1 MKEERKMVVTSL
13 FINAL
18 VIFAKIF
25 SGLVFG
31 SYTLI
36 VGGYYTLCN
45 FTSDFLGFSSSLV
58 RGRKASK
65 KEPFGYGKLPMY
77 AMSSYGLIIVLV
89 GLFVLIKAFFLKY
102 DYIDLR
108 IILPIMV
115 IVFSLFVFAKI
126 LFKKGKDVQS
136 EMLMDITHDT
146 YFDGIISVIGI
157 FFIVLGSFM
166 PIFDLLG
173 VIFVSLLIINKGIKI
188 IVDATND
195 LLKKVLPY
203 HPFLIKPNHRELEEL
218 FNVKIENKED
228 LIHYAR
234 KLQEQGA
241 INVLVSLGKDGAI
254 LVSEDTHVYYCAGAK
269 GKLLNS
275 VGSGDSMVAGFI
287 AGYLKDKKYDEA
299 LKLGSACGGATAFS
313 EDLAE
318 VSMIQEVYKQ
328 LKVEEL

>member
-65 KEPFGYGKLPMY
+65 KEPFGYGKLPMC
-77 AMSSYGLIIVLV
+77 SYGLIIVLV

-188 IVDATND
+188 IVDNILLVKGQND
-195 LLKKVLPY
+195 LNKKIIKAVESSMKECDGIYYSNCNLINVRNYYKAVVEVLVDDEVILSDLIMWEEYVKGKIKSLKFGIKMVD
-203 HPFLIKPNHRELEEL
+203 FLI
-218 FNVKIENKED
+218 
-228 LIHYAR
+228 
-234 KLQEQGA
+234 
-241 INVLVSLGKDGAI
+241 
-254 LVSEDTHVYYCAGAK
+254 
-269 GKLLNS
+269 
-275 VGSGDSMVAGFI
+275 
-287 AGYLKDKKYDEA
+287 
-299 LKLGSACGGATAFS
+299 
-313 EDLAE
+313 
-318 VSMIQEVYKQ
+318 YKNF
-328 LKVEEL
+328 

>member
-77 AMSSYGLIIVLV
+77 GMSSYGLIIVLV
-89 GLFVLIKAFFLKY
+89 GLFVLIKAFILKY

-188 IVDATND
+188 IVDNILLVKGQND
-195 LLKKVLPY
+195 LSKKIIKAVESSMKECDGIYYSNCNLINVRNYYKAVVEVLVDDEVILSDLIMWEEY
-203 HPFLIKPNHRELEEL
+203 VKGKIKSLRFGIKMVDFLI
-218 FNVKIENKED
+218 
-228 LIHYAR
+228 
-234 KLQEQGA
+234 
-241 INVLVSLGKDGAI
+241 
-254 LVSEDTHVYYCAGAK
+254 
-269 GKLLNS
+269 
-275 VGSGDSMVAGFI
+275 
-287 AGYLKDKKYDEA
+287 
-299 LKLGSACGGATAFS
+299 
-313 EDLAE
+313 
-318 VSMIQEVYKQ
+318 YKNF
-328 LKVEEL
+328 

>member
-1 MKEERKMVVTSL
+1 MKEERKVVVTSL

-126 LFKKGKDVQS
+126 LFKKCKDVQS

-188 IVDATND
+188 IVDNILLVKGQND
-195 LLKKVLPY
+195 LSKKIIKAVESSMKECDGIYYSNCNLINVRNYYKAVVEVLVDDEVILSDLIMWEEYVKGKIKSLKFGIKMVD
-203 HPFLIKPNHRELEEL
+203 FLI
-218 FNVKIENKED
+218 
-228 LIHYAR
+228 
-234 KLQEQGA
+234 
-241 INVLVSLGKDGAI
+241 
-254 LVSEDTHVYYCAGAK
+254 
-269 GKLLNS
+269 
-275 VGSGDSMVAGFI
+275 
-287 AGYLKDKKYDEA
+287 
-299 LKLGSACGGATAFS
+299 
-313 EDLAE
+313 
-318 VSMIQEVYKQ
+318 YKNF
-328 LKVEEL
+328 

>member
-1 MKEERKMVVTSL
+1 MKEERKVVVTSL

-126 LFKKGKDVQS
+126 LFKKAKDVQS

-188 IVDATND
+188 IVDNILLVKGQND
-195 LLKKVLPY
+195 LSKKIIKAVESSMKECDGIYYSNCNLINVRNYYKAVVEVLVDDEVILSDLIMWEEY
-203 HPFLIKPNHRELEEL
+203 VKGKIKSLRFGIKMVDFLIYRN
-218 FNVKIENKED
+218 F
-228 LIHYAR
+228 
-234 KLQEQGA
+234 
-241 INVLVSLGKDGAI
+241 
-254 LVSEDTHVYYCAGAK
+254 
-269 GKLLNS
+269 
-275 VGSGDSMVAGFI
+275 
-287 AGYLKDKKYDEA
+287 
-299 LKLGSACGGATAFS
+299 
-313 EDLAE
+313 
-318 VSMIQEVYKQ
+318 
-328 LKVEEL
+328 

>member
-126 LFKKGKDVQS
+126 LFKKVK
-136 EMLMDITHDT
+136 M
-146 YFDGIISVIGI
+146 Y
-157 FFIVLGSFM
+157 
-166 PIFDLLG
+166 
-173 VIFVSLLIINKGIKI
+173 
-188 IVDATND
+188 
-195 LLKKVLPY
+195 KV
-203 HPFLIKPNHRELEEL
+203 K
-218 FNVKIENKED
+218 
-228 LIHYAR
+228 
-234 KLQEQGA
+234 
-241 INVLVSLGKDGAI
+241 
-254 LVSEDTHVYYCAGAK
+254 C
-269 GKLLNS
+269 
-275 VGSGDSMVAGFI
+275 
-287 AGYLKDKKYDEA
+287 
-299 LKLGSACGGATAFS
+299 
-313 EDLAE
+313 
-318 VSMIQEVYKQ
+318 
-328 LKVEEL
+328 

>member
-1 MKEERKMVVTSL
+1 MKEERKVVVTSL

-115 IVFSLFVFAKI
+115 IVFSLFVFVKI

-188 IVDATND
+188 IVDNILLVKGQND
-195 LLKKVLPY
+195 LSKKIIKAVEGSMKECDGIYYSNCNLINVRNYYKAVVEVLVDDEVILSDLIMWEEY
-203 HPFLIKPNHRELEEL
+203 VKGKIKSLRFGIKMVDFLI
-218 FNVKIENKED
+218 
-228 LIHYAR
+228 
-234 KLQEQGA
+234 
-241 INVLVSLGKDGAI
+241 
-254 LVSEDTHVYYCAGAK
+254 
-269 GKLLNS
+269 
-275 VGSGDSMVAGFI
+275 
-287 AGYLKDKKYDEA
+287 
-299 LKLGSACGGATAFS
+299 
-313 EDLAE
+313 
-318 VSMIQEVYKQ
+318 YKNF
-328 LKVEEL
+328 

>member
-1 MKEERKMVVTSL
+1 MKEERKVVVTSL

-157 FFIVLGSFM
+157 FFIVLDSFM

-188 IVDATND
+188 IVDNILLVKGQND
-195 LLKKVLPY
+195 LSKKIIKAVESSMKECDGIYYSNCNLINVRNYYKAVVEVLVDDEVILSDLIMWEEY
-203 HPFLIKPNHRELEEL
+203 VKGKIKSLRFGIKMVDFLIYRN
-218 FNVKIENKED
+218 F
-228 LIHYAR
+228 
-234 KLQEQGA
+234 
-241 INVLVSLGKDGAI
+241 
-254 LVSEDTHVYYCAGAK
+254 
-269 GKLLNS
+269 
-275 VGSGDSMVAGFI
+275 
-287 AGYLKDKKYDEA
+287 
-299 LKLGSACGGATAFS
+299 
-313 EDLAE
+313 
-318 VSMIQEVYKQ
+318 
-328 LKVEEL
+328 

>member
-1 MKEERKMVVTSL
+1 MKEERKVVVTSL
-13 FINAL
+13 FINGL

-25 SGLVFG
+25 SGIVFG

-77 AMSSYGLIIVLV
+77 VVSSYGLIIVFV

-126 LFKKGKDVQS
+126 LFKKAKDVQS

-173 VIFVSLLIINKGIKI
+173 VIFASLLIINKSIKI
-188 IVDATND
+188 IVDNILLVKGQND
-195 LLKKVLPY
+195 LSKKIIKAVESSMKECDGIYYSNCNLINVRNYYKVVVEVLVDDEVILSDLIMWEEY
-203 HPFLIKPNHRELEEL
+203 VKGKIKSLRLGIKMVDFLI
-218 FNVKIENKED
+218 
-228 LIHYAR
+228 
-234 KLQEQGA
+234 
-241 INVLVSLGKDGAI
+241 
-254 LVSEDTHVYYCAGAK
+254 
-269 GKLLNS
+269 
-275 VGSGDSMVAGFI
+275 
-287 AGYLKDKKYDEA
+287 
-299 LKLGSACGGATAFS
+299 
-313 EDLAE
+313 
-318 VSMIQEVYKQ
+318 YKNF
-328 LKVEEL
+328 

>member
-31 SYTLI
+31 SYKLI

-188 IVDATND
+188 IVDNILLVKGQND
-195 LLKKVLPY
+195 LSKKIIKAVESSMKECDGIYYSNCNLINVRNYYKAVVEVLVDDEVILSDLIMWEEYVKGKIKSLKFGIKMVD
-203 HPFLIKPNHRELEEL
+203 FLI
-218 FNVKIENKED
+218 
-228 LIHYAR
+228 
-234 KLQEQGA
+234 
-241 INVLVSLGKDGAI
+241 
-254 LVSEDTHVYYCAGAK
+254 
-269 GKLLNS
+269 
-275 VGSGDSMVAGFI
+275 
-287 AGYLKDKKYDEA
+287 
-299 LKLGSACGGATAFS
+299 
-313 EDLAE
+313 
-318 VSMIQEVYKQ
+318 YKNF
-328 LKVEEL
+328 

>member
-1 MKEERKMVVTSL
+1 MKEERKMDVTSL

-146 YFDGIISVIGI
+146 YFDGIISVIEI

-188 IVDATND
+188 IVDNILLVKGQND
-195 LLKKVLPY
+195 LSKKIIKAVESSMKECDGIYYSNCNLINVRNYYKAVVEVLVDDEVILSDLIMWEEY
-203 HPFLIKPNHRELEEL
+203 VKGKIKSLRLGIKMVDFLI
-218 FNVKIENKED
+218 
-228 LIHYAR
+228 
-234 KLQEQGA
+234 
-241 INVLVSLGKDGAI
+241 
-254 LVSEDTHVYYCAGAK
+254 
-269 GKLLNS
+269 
-275 VGSGDSMVAGFI
+275 
-287 AGYLKDKKYDEA
+287 
-299 LKLGSACGGATAFS
+299 
-313 EDLAE
+313 
-318 VSMIQEVYKQ
+318 YKNF
-328 LKVEEL
+328 

>member
-188 IVDATND
+188 IVDNILLVKGQND
-195 LLKKVLPY
+195 LSKKIIKAVESSMKECDGIYYSNCNLINVRNYYKAVVEVLVDDEVILSDLIMWEEY
-203 HPFLIKPNHRELEEL
+203 VKGKIKSLRSGIKMVDFLIYRN
-218 FNVKIENKED
+218 F
-228 LIHYAR
+228 
-234 KLQEQGA
+234 
-241 INVLVSLGKDGAI
+241 
-254 LVSEDTHVYYCAGAK
+254 
-269 GKLLNS
+269 
-275 VGSGDSMVAGFI
+275 
-287 AGYLKDKKYDEA
+287 
-299 LKLGSACGGATAFS
+299 
-313 EDLAE
+313 
-318 VSMIQEVYKQ
+318 
-328 LKVEEL
+328 

>member
-1 MKEERKMVVTSL
+1 MKEERKVVVTSL

-25 SGLVFG
+25 CGLVFG

-77 AMSSYGLIIVLV
+77 GMSSYGLIIVLV

-108 IILPIMV
+108 MILPIMV
-115 IVFSLFVFAKI
+115 IVFSLFVFAKF
-126 LFKKGKDVQS
+126 LFKKAKDVQS

-188 IVDATND
+188 IVDNILLVKGQND
-195 LLKKVLPY
+195 LSKKIIKAVESSMKECDGIYYSNCNLINVRNYYKAVVEVLVDDEVILSDLIMWEEY
-203 HPFLIKPNHRELEEL
+203 VKGKIKSLRFGIKMVDFLI
-218 FNVKIENKED
+218 
-228 LIHYAR
+228 
-234 KLQEQGA
+234 
-241 INVLVSLGKDGAI
+241 
-254 LVSEDTHVYYCAGAK
+254 
-269 GKLLNS
+269 
-275 VGSGDSMVAGFI
+275 
-287 AGYLKDKKYDEA
+287 
-299 LKLGSACGGATAFS
+299 
-313 EDLAE
+313 
-318 VSMIQEVYKQ
+318 YKNF
-328 LKVEEL
+328 

>member
-1 MKEERKMVVTSL
+1 MVVTSL

-77 AMSSYGLIIVLV
+77 GMSSYGLIIVLV
-89 GLFVLIKAFFLKY
+89 GLFVLIKAFILKY

-188 IVDATND
+188 IVDNILLVKGQND
-195 LLKKVLPY
+195 LSKKIIKAVESSMKECDGIYYSNCNLINVRNYYKAVVEVLVDDEVILSDLIMWEEY
-203 HPFLIKPNHRELEEL
+203 VKGKIKSLRFGIKMVDFLI
-218 FNVKIENKED
+218 
-228 LIHYAR
+228 
-234 KLQEQGA
+234 
-241 INVLVSLGKDGAI
+241 
-254 LVSEDTHVYYCAGAK
+254 
-269 GKLLNS
+269 
-275 VGSGDSMVAGFI
+275 
-287 AGYLKDKKYDEA
+287 
-299 LKLGSACGGATAFS
+299 
-313 EDLAE
+313 
-318 VSMIQEVYKQ
+318 YKNF
-328 LKVEEL
+328 

>member
-1 MKEERKMVVTSL
+1 MKEERKVVVTSL

-77 AMSSYGLIIVLV
+77 GMSSYGLIIVLV

-188 IVDATND
+188 IVDNILLVKGQND
-195 LLKKVLPY
+195 LSKKIIKAVESSMKECDGIYYSNCNLINVRNYYKAVVEVLVDDEVILNDLIMWEEY
-203 HPFLIKPNHRELEEL
+203 VKGKIKSLRFGIKMVDFLI
-218 FNVKIENKED
+218 
-228 LIHYAR
+228 
-234 KLQEQGA
+234 
-241 INVLVSLGKDGAI
+241 
-254 LVSEDTHVYYCAGAK
+254 
-269 GKLLNS
+269 
-275 VGSGDSMVAGFI
+275 
-287 AGYLKDKKYDEA
+287 
-299 LKLGSACGGATAFS
+299 
-313 EDLAE
+313 
-318 VSMIQEVYKQ
+318 YKNF
-328 LKVEEL
+328 

>member
-1 MKEERKMVVTSL
+1 MKEERKVVVTSL

-115 IVFSLFVFAKI
+115 IVFSLFVFANI

-188 IVDATND
+188 IVDNILLVKGQND
-195 LLKKVLPY
+195 LSKKIIKAVESSMKECDGIYYSNCNLINVRNYYKAVVEVLVDDEVILSDLIMWEEY
-203 HPFLIKPNHRELEEL
+203 VKGKIKSLRFGIKMVDFLIYRN
-218 FNVKIENKED
+218 F
-228 LIHYAR
+228 
-234 KLQEQGA
+234 
-241 INVLVSLGKDGAI
+241 
-254 LVSEDTHVYYCAGAK
+254 
-269 GKLLNS
+269 
-275 VGSGDSMVAGFI
+275 
-287 AGYLKDKKYDEA
+287 
-299 LKLGSACGGATAFS
+299 
-313 EDLAE
+313 
-318 VSMIQEVYKQ
+318 
-328 LKVEEL
+328 

>member
-1 MKEERKMVVTSL
+1 MKEERKMDVTSL

-188 IVDATND
+188 IVDNILLVKGQND
-195 LLKKVLPY
+195 LSKKIIKAVESSMKECDGIYYSNCNLINVRNYYKAVVEVLVDDEVILSDLIMWEEYVKGKIKSLKFGIKMVD
-203 HPFLIKPNHRELEEL
+203 FLI
-218 FNVKIENKED
+218 
-228 LIHYAR
+228 
-234 KLQEQGA
+234 
-241 INVLVSLGKDGAI
+241 
-254 LVSEDTHVYYCAGAK
+254 
-269 GKLLNS
+269 
-275 VGSGDSMVAGFI
+275 
-287 AGYLKDKKYDEA
+287 
-299 LKLGSACGGATAFS
+299 
-313 EDLAE
+313 
-318 VSMIQEVYKQ
+318 YKNF
-328 LKVEEL
+328 

>member
-45 FTSDFLGFSSSLV
+45 FTSEFLCFSSSLV

-146 YFDGIISVIGI
+146 YFDGIISVIEI

-188 IVDATND
+188 IVDNILLVKGQND
-195 LLKKVLPY
+195 LSKKIIKAVESSMKECDGIYYSNCNLINVRNYYKAVVEVLVDDEVILSDLIMWEEY
-203 HPFLIKPNHRELEEL
+203 VKGKIKSLRLGIKMVDFLI
-218 FNVKIENKED
+218 
-228 LIHYAR
+228 
-234 KLQEQGA
+234 
-241 INVLVSLGKDGAI
+241 
-254 LVSEDTHVYYCAGAK
+254 
-269 GKLLNS
+269 
-275 VGSGDSMVAGFI
+275 
-287 AGYLKDKKYDEA
+287 
-299 LKLGSACGGATAFS
+299 
-313 EDLAE
+313 
-318 VSMIQEVYKQ
+318 YKNF
-328 LKVEEL
+328 

>member
-1 MKEERKMVVTSL
+1 MKEERKVVVTSL
-13 FINAL
+13 FINVL

-188 IVDATND
+188 IVDNILLVKGQND
-195 LLKKVLPY
+195 LSKKIIKAVESSMKECDGIYYSNCNLINVRNYYKAVVEVLVDDEVILSDLIMWEEYVKGKIKSLKFGIKMVD
-203 HPFLIKPNHRELEEL
+203 FLI
-218 FNVKIENKED
+218 
-228 LIHYAR
+228 
-234 KLQEQGA
+234 
-241 INVLVSLGKDGAI
+241 
-254 LVSEDTHVYYCAGAK
+254 
-269 GKLLNS
+269 
-275 VGSGDSMVAGFI
+275 
-287 AGYLKDKKYDEA
+287 
-299 LKLGSACGGATAFS
+299 
-313 EDLAE
+313 
-318 VSMIQEVYKQ
+318 YKNF
-328 LKVEEL
+328 

>member
-1 MKEERKMVVTSL
+1 MKEERKVVVTSL
-13 FINAL
+13 FINVL

-188 IVDATND
+188 IVDNILLVKGQND
-195 LLKKVLPY
+195 LSRKIIKAVESSMKECDGIYYSNCNLINVSNYYKAVVEVLVDDEVILSDLIMWEEY
-203 HPFLIKPNHRELEEL
+203 VKGKIKSLRFGIKMVDFLI
-218 FNVKIENKED
+218 
-228 LIHYAR
+228 
-234 KLQEQGA
+234 
-241 INVLVSLGKDGAI
+241 
-254 LVSEDTHVYYCAGAK
+254 
-269 GKLLNS
+269 
-275 VGSGDSMVAGFI
+275 
-287 AGYLKDKKYDEA
+287 
-299 LKLGSACGGATAFS
+299 
-313 EDLAE
+313 
-318 VSMIQEVYKQ
+318 YKNF
-328 LKVEEL
+328 

>member
-1 MKEERKMVVTSL
+1 MKEERKVVVTSL

-25 SGLVFG
+25 SGIVFG

-77 AMSSYGLIIVLV
+77 GMSSYGLIIVLA

-102 DYIDLR
+102 DYVDLR

-126 LFKKGKDVQS
+126 LFKKAKDVQS

-173 VIFVSLLIINKGIKI
+173 VIFVSFLIINKGIKI
-188 IVDATND
+188 IVDNILLVKGQND
-195 LLKKVLPY
+195 LSKKIIKAVESSMKECDGIYYSNCNLINVRNYYKVVVEVLVDDEVILSDLIMWEEY
-203 HPFLIKPNHRELEEL
+203 VKGKIKSLRLGIKMVDFLI
-218 FNVKIENKED
+218 
-228 LIHYAR
+228 
-234 KLQEQGA
+234 
-241 INVLVSLGKDGAI
+241 
-254 LVSEDTHVYYCAGAK
+254 
-269 GKLLNS
+269 
-275 VGSGDSMVAGFI
+275 
-287 AGYLKDKKYDEA
+287 
-299 LKLGSACGGATAFS
+299 
-313 EDLAE
+313 
-318 VSMIQEVYKQ
+318 YKNF
-328 LKVEEL
+328 

>member
-58 RGRKASK
+58 RGRKTSK

-188 IVDATND
+188 IVDNILLVKGQND
-195 LLKKVLPY
+195 LNKKIIKAVESSMKECDGIYYSNCNLINVRNYYKAVVEVLVDDEVILSDLIMWEEYVKGKIKSLKFGIKMVD
-203 HPFLIKPNHRELEEL
+203 FLI
-218 FNVKIENKED
+218 
-228 LIHYAR
+228 
-234 KLQEQGA
+234 
-241 INVLVSLGKDGAI
+241 
-254 LVSEDTHVYYCAGAK
+254 
-269 GKLLNS
+269 
-275 VGSGDSMVAGFI
+275 
-287 AGYLKDKKYDEA
+287 
-299 LKLGSACGGATAFS
+299 
-313 EDLAE
+313 
-318 VSMIQEVYKQ
+318 YKNF
-328 LKVEEL
+328 